1 MKESSSSSS
10 LFDAL
15 KQSEISTA
23 ANKPKPKNIVPK
35 TFPSSARTDEKK
47 EEPSKKEV
55 AKEQEAKSSPSTSTT
70 TTGVKTEEKKK
81 RTSQPKETEV
91 ITGSIKSIRKSV
103 ILYPEIYEALSK
115 EAEETDR
122 KVNYLIN
129 KILMEHYGLNI
140 K

>member
-1 MKESSSSSS
+1 MKENSSSSS

-15 KQSEISTA
+15 KQSEVSTA

-35 TFPSSARTDEKK
+35 TFPSSARTEEKK
-47 EEPSKKEV
+47 EESSKKEV
-55 AKEQEAKSSPSTSTT
+55 TKEQEVKSTPSTT
-70 TTGVKTEEKKK
+70 TSVKTEEKKK

>member
-1 MKESSSSSS
+1 MKENSSSSS

-15 KQSEISTA
+15 KQSEVTTA

-35 TFPSSARTDEKK
+35 TFPNAARTEEKK

-55 AKEQEAKSSPSTSTT
+55 VKEQKVKSTPSTT
-70 TTGVKTEEKKK
+70 TSVKNEEKKK

-103 ILYPEIYEALSK
+103 ILYPEIYEALRK

>member
-15 KQSEISTA
+15 KQSEVSTA

-35 TFPSSARTDEKK
+35 TFPSSART
-47 EEPSKKEV
+47 EEKKEV
-55 AKEQEAKSSPSTSTT
+55 AKEQEVKSSPSTSTT

>member
-1 MKESSSSSS
+1 MKENSSSSS

-15 KQSEISTA
+15 KQSEVSTA

-35 TFPSSARTDEKK
+35 TFPSSARTEEKK
-47 EEPSKKEV
+47 EESSKKEV
-55 AKEQEAKSSPSTSTT
+55 AKEQEVKSTSSTT
-70 TTGVKTEEKKK
+70 TSVKTEEKKK

>member
-1 MKESSSSSS
+1 MKENSSSSS

-15 KQSEISTA
+15 KQSEVSTA

-35 TFPSSARTDEKK
+35 TFPSAARTEEKK

-55 AKEQEAKSSPSTSTT
+55 VKEQEVKSTPSTSTN
-70 TTGVKTEEKKK
+70 VKTEEKKK

-103 ILYPEIYEALSK
+103 ILYPEIYEALCK